1 MAWQALCW
9 RWLIQAGLGSLV
21 LYGGAYLLL
30 AWRRQPAQKLRLIE
44 WALLAS
50 LAAPCLSLLPA
61 APSWSIAGVDLGW
74 SDADVSAAGAELV
87 PQNRESAPPPIGG
100 APPRPIAAAA
110 GMSAGDTS
118 LAWWKPRI
126 LQQAL
131 LAGYALTALFFFAR
145 WLCGVCRLRALA
157 RAARPAPAEAYRLL
171 AELAG
176 SSNLNVQLLAS
187 SRLDAPIAFG
197 WLRPVIVLPEALCNG
212 DDDAA
217 LRYCLAHE
225 WSHVERGDARLWY
238 LAALAQ
244 FAFFYQPL
252 FWRLRRQVRLCQDF
266 LADARAAE
274 QGAAVEDYAEY
285 LLVVARRRLTAPP
298 SPAMGFGDRRSNL
311 YRRVLMLVECREP
324 LERRCCAAWNC
335 VFASAT
341 LALALGASSLRLDAD
356 ENRRS
361 NSQSQL
367 LATPTATDARRLA
380 LVETAPLNAL
390 GQPHPR
396 TLIGRVIEHDTGK
409 AIESATIIVRRRE
422 LGPGGNRVLQ
432 ESLHQAD
439 AEGAFTFVISSEQ
452 LANRWLYVEFD
463 VEHPG
468 FASQTGIGCAIDALR
483 NSKPLDARPYFEEI
497 ALRRGEEVTGVLET
511 YAGRPASGVDIVA
524 YSQGEGKPWEYGAFA
539 RTKTDSQGRFRIT
552 LASPGD
558 GVLYLQPS
566 GLPPAMYAVRRQRGD
581 LGRIRL
587 PSRIAG
593 NELRSNR
600 SGASL
605 VARLAA
611 ASQPSAP
618 LE

>member
-1 MAWQALCW
+1 GMP
-9 RWLIQAGLGSLV
+9 
-21 LYGGAYLLL
+21 GAH
-30 AWRRQPAQKLRLIE
+30 
-44 WALLAS
+44 
-50 LAAPCLSLLPA
+50 
-61 APSWSIAGVDLGW
+61 
-74 SDADVSAAGAELV
+74 
-87 PQNRESAPPPIGG
+87 
-100 APPRPIAAAA
+100 
-110 GMSAGDTS
+110 TS
-118 LAWWKPRI
+118 LAWWKLRI
-126 LQQAL
+126 LQQTILAL
-131 LAGYALTALFFFAR
+131 YGLTALFLFAR
-145 WLCGVCRLRALA
+145 WLCGVCRLLALA
-157 RAARPAPAEAYRLL
+157 RVARPAPAEAYRLL

-176 SSNLNVQLLAS
+176 SSDPNVQLLTSA
-187 SRLDAPIAFG
+187 RLDSPIAFG
-197 WLRPVIVLPEALCNG
+197 WRRPVIVLPERLCDGN
-212 DDDAA
+212 DTAA

-311 YRRVLMLVECREP
+311 YRRVLMLVESREP
-324 LERRCCAAWNC
+324 LQRRCCAAWNC
-335 VFASAT
+335 VFAAAT

-361 NSQSQL
+361 NPESQFV
-367 LATPTATDARRLA
+367 ATSNSAA
-380 LVETAPLNAL
+380 LRPAPVNTAPLNAL

-468 FASQTGIGCAIDALR
+468 FASQTGMGCAIDALR
-483 NSKPLDARPYFEEI
+483 NQKQLEARPYFEEI

-511 YAGRPASGVDIVA
+511 FAGRPASGVDVLA
-524 YSQGEGKPWEYGAFA
+524 FSQGDGKPWEYGAFA

-558 GVLYLQPS
+558 SVLYLQPA

-587 PSRIAG
+587 PSRIAA
-593 NELRSNR
+593 NELRLDR
-600 SGASL
+600 SDVSL
-605 VARLAA
+605 AARLAA
-611 ASQPSAP
+611 ASQLSAP